1 MPILPQLPEILAF
14 AYWRQ
19 QNDHYTY
26 SDARQKLA
34 SLLEQ
39 ALQKVE
45 VRIRRKDGRMFV
57 LRPEITYDSPLSNL
71 GGVDLGLT
79 TEEIVRFVRESREAE

>member
-1 MPILPQLPEILAF
+1 MTI
-14 AYWRQ
+14 
-19 QNDHYTY
+19 YTY

-39 ALQKVE
+39 ALQEGE

>member
-1 MPILPQLPEILAF
+1 MTV
-14 AYWRQ
+14 
-19 QNDHYTY
+19 YTY
-26 SDARQKLA
+26 SDARQNLA

-39 ALQKVE
+39 SLREGE

-57 LRPEITYDSPLSNL
+57 LRPEVTYDSPLSNL

>member
-1 MPILPQLPEILAF
+1 MTI
-14 AYWRQ
+14 
-19 QNDHYTY
+19 YTY

-39 ALQKVE
+39 ALQEGE

-79 TEEIVRFVRESREAE
+79 TEEIVRFARESREAE

>member
-1 MPILPQLPEILAF
+1 MTI
-14 AYWRQ
+14 
-19 QNDHYTY
+19 YTY

-39 ALQKVE
+39 ALREGE

>member
-1 MPILPQLPEILAF
+1 MTI
-14 AYWRQ
+14 
-19 QNDHYTY
+19 YTY
-26 SDARQKLA
+26 SDARQNFA

-39 ALQKVE
+39 ALREGE

-57 LRPEITYDSPLSNL
+57 LRPEVTYDSPLSNL

>member
-1 MPILPQLPEILAF
+1 MTV
-14 AYWRQ
+14 
-19 QNDHYTY
+19 YTY
-26 SDARQKLA
+26 SDARQNLA

-39 ALQKVE
+39 ALREGE

-57 LRPEITYDSPLSNL
+57 LRPEISYDSPLSNL